1 MSTKE
6 KQEKLLENM
15 KRWQKLEN
23 AAIAQTSKIM
33 TESDHPLIRTVA
45 EVIQRDSHMHYRV
58 QQLIIDSLEKES
70 VPMLIDQL
78 ESIWGTIEQHIQVE
92 KNTIEMA
99 TASLDAISGSRNVIQ
114 QYLLNYLLEDE
125 KKHDKL
131 LADLE
136 LIKKKMFP

>member
-33 TESDHPLIRTVA
+33 AESDHPLIRTVA